1 VKNGL
6 LLGFL
11 WILQHCGTPSL
22 VQGTIHSIE
31 PSSDVIEDDPV
42 VSDQMIRSLCTT
54 SVMNIYKDP
63 INVLQ
68 HLCSALLLMS
78 KTHMHHTSNLSRC
91 LSKFHKG
98 VPSVT
103 YHHMSYDEVVNF
115 YVLTNTFMRN
125 RKIHKDVRWRNIGK
139 YKNGRGVTSLVL
151 FDLVSDVD
159 YVEGVDDDVIS
170 KAASSLYL

>member
-1 VKNGL
+1 MKNGL

-91 LSKFHKG
+91 LS
-98 VPSVT
+98 
-103 YHHMSYDEVVNF
+103 
-115 YVLTNTFMRN
+115 NTFMRN

-159 YVEGVDDDVIS
+159 YVEGVDDDGIS

>member
-1 VKNGL
+1 
-6 LLGFL
+6 
-11 WILQHCGTPSL
+11 
-22 VQGTIHSIE
+22 
-31 PSSDVIEDDPV
+31 
-42 VSDQMIRSLCTT
+42 
-54 SVMNIYKDP
+54 
-63 INVLQ
+63 
-68 HLCSALLLMS
+68 
-78 KTHMHHTSNLSRC
+78 
-91 LSKFHKG
+91 
-98 VPSVT
+98 
-103 YHHMSYDEVVNF
+103 MSYDEVVNF